1 MALSGTKFNE
11 LSLGQYGSVYTT
23 ASSDA
28 IKPPTNHI
36 FAAITFLSDTVFDS
50 SAGLVAETATKFVNT
65 ETAANDLADGIFI
78 GPSETFCARLPNVT
92 VANLH
97 AISSDIADAGDASAT
112 AIVCALLDDVG

>member
-1 MALSGTKFNE
+1 MALTGTKFNE

-23 ASSDA
+23 SSSDA

-65 ETAANDLADGIFI
+65 ETAAHDLADG
-78 GPSETFCARLPNVT
+78 SETEVQGSGGK
-92 VANLH
+92 V
-97 AISSDIADAGDASAT
+97 
-112 AIVCALLDDVG
+112 VG